1 MKLSVIVPVFNKEK
15 YLAGFLK
22 QVAAQTF
29 REFECILI
37 DDGSEDL
44 SGKICDEAAGKDPR
58 IKVFHQRNMGV
69 SAARNEGIRRSAGRY
84 ITFADCD
91 DELAP
96 DYLEHLMGC
105 MEKHAPDLVISGVEK
120 FWDHTER
127 REKMLTGHPEGIC
140 SLRDILAD
148 FGEVQKRTGIY
159 GYCVAKL
166 FSREL
171 IRGICFDENMH
182 LAEDFDFYLKV
193 YRRTKTIYI
202 DNYCGYYY
210 RQNAS
215 GSALLA
221 ADDQIDYI
229 AQLKLNLRCRDFLAE
244 NGAFTGTNRSV
255 TERRIADYVF
265 FSLFHCPGN
274 LLDCRVRELQN
285 ICRNEHLA
293 KSGILFQD
301 WLTGNLE
308 KRRYGIVKGSIRGY
322 RMLKKIAGRS

>member
-1 MKLSVIVPVFNKEK
+1 
-15 YLAGFLK
+15 
-22 QVAAQTF
+22 
-29 REFECILI
+29 
-37 DDGSEDL
+37 
-44 SGKICDEAAGKDPR
+44 
-58 IKVFHQRNMGV
+58 
-69 SAARNEGIRRSAGRY
+69 
-84 ITFADCD
+84 
-91 DELAP
+91 
-96 DYLEHLMGC
+96 
-105 MEKHAPDLVISGVEK
+105 MEQHAPDLVISGVEK

-171 IRGICFDENMH
+171 IRGIDFNESMH

-193 YRRTKTIYI
+193 YRRIKTVYI

-210 RQNAS
+210 RQNAL
-215 GSALLA
+215 GSALLTP
-221 ADDQIDYI
+221 DDQIDYI
-229 AQLKLNLRCRDFLAE
+229 SQLKLNLRCRDFLVE
-244 NGAFTGTNRSV
+244 TGAFTGTNRSV
-255 TERRIADYVF
+255 TERRIADYVY
-265 FSLFHCPGN
+265 FSLIHCPGDQ
-274 LLDCRVRELQN
+274 LDLRVKELQT

-308 KRRYGIVKGSIRGY
+308 KDRGYVVIGSIRGY